1 MSKKPLA
8 HLTKTAVETFSRIL
22 QNNGNN
28 NTIRL
33 GGTGREKKVAE
44 KDVYINLLPKT
55 GSSSNNNSNNKHQT
69 TIAK

>member
-33 GGTGREKKVAE
+33 GGAGREKSGRKGRL
-44 KDVYINLLPKT
+44 Y
-55 GSSSNNNSNNKHQT
+55 
-69 TIAK
+69 